1 MRLQRKH
8 ADGESVISADDVAG
22 LSQILAGNMPGNDA
36 GDEPSGPEK
45 SSMFCPEC
53 GIRNSEGASF
63 CVRCGASLIAD
74 QPESATTLSY
84 TPRQDDGE
92 ISPFAACTEDAC
104 LVIRSGG
111 GRAGETYV
119 LRDQS
124 VTIGRHPDAQV
135 FLDDVT
141 VSRKHAVVQ
150 REGDSWVIVDQGSL
164 NGTFVNRR
172 RGERTVMSD
181 GDEIQIGKYKLTFLA
196 PAGS

>member
-1 MRLQRKH
+1 
-8 ADGESVISADDVAG
+8 
-22 LSQILAGNMPGNDA
+22 
-36 GDEPSGPEK
+36 
-45 SSMFCPEC
+45 MFCPEC

-63 CVRCGASLIAD
+63 CVRCGASLLAD

-84 TPRQDDGE
+84 VRGDEDGE
-92 ISPFAACTEDAC
+92 ITPFAACAEDAC

-111 GRAGETYV
+111 GRAGETYP
-119 LRDQS
+119 LRGAVIS
-124 VTIGRHPDAQV
+124 IGRHPNAKI

-141 VSRKHAVVQ
+141 VSRHHAVVQ
-150 REGDSWVIVDQGSL
+150 REGDVWTIVDEGSL

-172 RGERTVMSD
+172 RGDRAVLSD

>member
-1 MRLQRKH
+1 
-8 ADGESVISADDVAG
+8 
-22 LSQILAGNMPGNDA
+22 
-36 GDEPSGPEK
+36 
-45 SSMFCPEC
+45 MFCPEC

-84 TPRQDDGE
+84 IPGEDTGE
-92 ISPFAACTEDAC
+92 IVPFAACAEDAC

-119 LRDQS
+119 LRDDRIS
-124 VTIGRHPDAQV
+124 IGRHPGAAI

-141 VSRKHAVVQ
+141 VSRNHAAVV
-150 REGDSWVIVDQGSL
+150 REGDSWVLVDQGSL

-172 RGERTVMSD
+172 RADRTVLTD
-181 GDEIQIGKYKLTFLA
+181 GDELQIGKYKLTFLA

>member
-1 MRLQRKH
+1 
-8 ADGESVISADDVAG
+8 
-22 LSQILAGNMPGNDA
+22 
-36 GDEPSGPEK
+36 
-45 SSMFCPEC
+45 MFCPEC

-63 CVRCGASLIAD
+63 CVRCGASLLAD

-84 TPRQDDGE
+84 VPGDTDADVAA
-92 ISPFAACTEDAC
+92 FAACGEDAC

-119 LRDQS
+119 LRDDR
-124 VTIGRHPDAQV
+124 VTIGRHPDARV

-141 VSRKHAVVQ
+141 VSRNHAVVV
-150 REGDSWVIVDQGSL
+150 REGDTWAIEDEGSL
-164 NGTFVNRR
+164 NGTFINRR
-172 RGERTVMSD
+172 RGDRTVLSD